1 VNGNIMSA
9 KSAARVLRVIAHA
22 LAAAFILL
30 YIVLALWRMPYPFEL
45 EWQEGSMVD
54 HVQRVLDGQPLYT
67 EPSVEWV
74 PAIYPPLYY
83 YVSAGAA
90 LILGIG
96 FLPLRLI
103 SFLASLGCMAVLYAF
118 VRREAKDRWASLF
131 AAGLFGAIY
140 RLTGA
145 WLDVARV
152 DSLFLLFLLLALW
165 FLRFYR
171 TRAGWMLAAVF
182 TAAAVLTKQTAALAA
197 LFLVFYAVRL
207 RKSGGWFF
215 IAPLIILVAAP
226 ILLMDYASGGWFT
239 FYLWQVPAGH
249 ALIGHA
255 FAEFWLLDILRPLTV
270 AVVLGVAYLGLRQRD
285 GARDEWW
292 FYVLAG
298 AGFVIASWVPRVKD
312 GNYANDLLPAYAFIV
327 LLFGLAVPRLRVWGR
342 ELREALREDHP
353 HREQVASLATA
364 LFWAAIVM
372 QFAALYYRPLQQI
385 PTAADRAAGEMLL
398 AGVRQSPGDVWV
410 AHHGYLA
417 VMAGKRTYATAL
429 PIYDVLRCRNERAK
443 KLLLDS
449 VERALTQRRFAAII
463 TDNDRFVNLNDYRE
477 YERRGAV
484 FADPAVFWPV
494 SGVPTRPLRVYVPR
508 STSE

>member
-1 VNGNIMSA
+1 M
-9 KSAARVLRVIAHA
+9 KYLAHTI
-22 LAAAFILL
+22 AAAFILL
-30 YIVLALWRMPYPFEL
+30 YIVLALWRISYPFEL

-54 HVQRVLDGQPLYT
+54 HVRRVLDGQPLYT

-83 YVSAGAA
+83 YVSVGAA
-90 LILGIG
+90 LITGIG

-103 SFLASLGCMAVLYAF
+103 SFLASLGCMAVLYAL
-118 VRREAKDRWASLF
+118 VGREAKDRWAGLF
-131 AAGLFGAIY
+131 AAGLLAAIY
-140 RLTGA
+140 RLIGA

-171 TRAGWMLAAVF
+171 TRAGWMLAALL
-182 TAAAVLTKQTAALAA
+182 TAAAVFTKQTAAIAA
-197 LFLVFYAVRL
+197 LFLIAYAVRL

-215 IAPLIILVAAP
+215 VAPLIILVAAP
-226 ILLMDYASGGWFT
+226 ILLVDRASGGWFT
-239 FYLWQVPAGH
+239 FYWWQVPAGH
-249 ALIGHA
+249 ALIGYA

-270 AVVLGVAYLGLRQRD
+270 AVVFGAAYLGLRRRD
-285 GARDEWW
+285 EARDEWW

-298 AGFVIASWVPRVKD
+298 AGFVMASWVPRVKD
-312 GNYANDLLPAYAFIV
+312 GNYANDLLPAYAFIA
-327 LLFGLAVPRLRVWGR
+327 LLFGLAVPKLRVWGR
-342 ELREALREDHP
+342 ELRQALSEDHP
-353 HREQVASLATA
+353 LHLHAAPLVTA
-364 LFWAAIVM
+364 LFWLAIVM
-372 QFAALYYRPLQQI
+372 QFAALYYRPLEQI

-398 AGVRQSPGDVWV
+398 AGVRQSPGEVWV
-410 AHHGYLA
+410 AHHGYYG

-429 PIYDVLRCRNERAK
+429 PIYDILRCRNERAK

-484 FADPAVFWPV
+484 FTDPAVFWPV
-494 SGVPTRPLRVYVPR
+494 SGVPTRPLRVYAPR
-508 STSE
+508 STNE

>member
-1 VNGNIMSA
+1 MSA

-22 LAAAFILL
+22 LAAAFIAL
-30 YIVLALWRMPYPFEL
+30 YIVLALWRISYPFEL

-54 HVQRVLDGQPLYT
+54 HVRRVQGGLPLYT

-83 YVSAGAA
+83 YASAGAA
-90 LILGIG
+90 LITGIG

-118 VRREAKDRWASLF
+118 VRRESKDRWAGLF
-131 AAGLFGAIY
+131 AAGLFAAVY
-140 RLTGA
+140 RLSGA

-152 DSLFLLFLLLALW
+152 DSLFLLFLLFALW
-165 FLRFYR
+165 FLRFHR
-171 TRAGWMLAAVF
+171 TRTGWMLAAVF
-182 TAAAVLTKQTAALAA
+182 AAAAVLTKQTAALAA
-197 LFLVFYAVRL
+197 LFLIVYAVRL

-215 IAPLIILVAAP
+215 VAPLIILVAAP
-226 ILLMDYASGGWFT
+226 ILLMDYSSGGWFT

-270 AVVLGVAYLGLRQRD
+270 AVVFGAAYLGLRKRD
-285 GARDEWW
+285 QARDDVW

-298 AGFVIASWVPRVKD
+298 AGFVISSWAPRVKD
-312 GNYANDLLPAYAFIV
+312 GNFANDLLPAYAFIA
-327 LLFGLAVPRLRVWGR
+327 LLFGLAVPRLRAWGR

-353 HREQVASLATA
+353 HRERAASLTAA
-364 LFWAAIVM
+364 LFWTAIIM
-372 QFAALYYRPLQQI
+372 QLAALYYRPLEQI
-385 PTAADRAAGEMLL
+385 PTAADRSAGQMLL
-398 AGVRQSPGDVWV
+398 AGVRQSPGEVWIG
-410 AHHGYLA
+410 HHGYLG
-417 VMAGKRTYATAL
+417 VLAGKRTYATAL
-429 PIYDVLRCRNERAK
+429 PIYDVLRCRNERAQ

-484 FADPAVFWPV
+484 FTDPAVFWPV
-494 SGVPTRPLRVYVPR
+494 SGVPTRPLRVYAPR
-508 STSE
+508 STNE